1 MPAYLDYRESRF
13 SEELK
18 KFLGARRGFSDSVD
32 ELVAGIIEDVRQR
45 GDDALIELTRRF
57 DRFDANPDNIRID
70 PDEISRVADT
80 VPSGGTCRAGRSR
93 RDELWAFHSR
103 QIPEDEHWIDEIGV
117 RLGWRWTALASAGL
131 YAPGGLASY
140 PSSVLMNAIP
150 AALAGVGHV
159 SIAAPSP
166 DGQVNPLLLLAA
178 KLSGVG
184 RIYRIG
190 GAQAIAALALG
201 TETVR
206 PVDKITGPG
215 NAYVISAKR
224 QLFGAV
230 GIDMIA
236 GPSEVVIVA
245 ESGSNPAW
253 IAADL
258 LAQAEHD
265 QDAQSILITTC
276 DEVADGTA
284 KAIRRQLASLERA
297 RIASE
302 SWDRHGAIIIVR
314 DLQEAA
320 DISDRIA
327 PEHLQLCV
335 ADPETF
341 AETVTHAGAIFLG
354 EWSPEVIGDYVAGP
368 NHVLP
373 TYGAARFSS
382 GLSVLDFMK
391 RTSIIGMGRE
401 AFTKIGPAAA
411 VLARAEGLSG
421 HDAAIRCRLDSRPG
435 SGHGQ

>member
-1 MPAYLDYRESRF
+1 MPTCLDYRESGF

-18 KFLGARRGFSDSVD
+18 KFLVTRRGFSDSVD
-32 ELVAGIIEDVRQR
+32 DQVAGIIEDVRQR

-70 PDEISRVADT
+70 LDEICRIADT
-80 VPSGGTCRAGRSR
+80 VPAEERAALGDAAERIR
-93 RDELWAFHSR
+93 AFHSR
-103 QIPEDEHWIDEIGV
+103 QVPEDEDWIDEIGA

-150 AALAGVGHV
+150 AALAGVGRV

-184 RIYRIG
+184 LIYRIG

-201 TETVR
+201 TESVR
-206 PVDKITGPG
+206 RVDKITGPG
-215 NAYVISAKR
+215 NAYVTSAKR

-245 ESGSNPAW
+245 DSGSNPGW

-265 QDAQSILITTC
+265 PDARSILITTC
-276 DEVADGTA
+276 AEVADGTDTEV
-284 KAIRRQLASLERA
+284 RRQLACLERA

-314 DLQEAA
+314 DLREAA

-335 ADPETF
+335 ADPEAL

-368 NHVLP
+368 SHVLP
-373 TYGAARFSS
+373 TYGAARFFS

-401 AFTKIGPAAA
+401 AFKKIGPAAV
-411 VLARAEGLSG
+411 VLARAEGLTG
-421 HDAAIRCRLDSRPG
+421 HGAAIRCRLDRRPG
-435 SGHGQ
+435 NGDRQ